1 MDVTSVRYMISPV
14 STLASPLVSGVL
26 ERLYATAQEADRP
39 LREQRERLSP
49 AERKAMFEAQQ
60 ADYRATYGERMRAAY
75 IPIDREFGTLLY
87 MLACLR
93 RAQTIV
99 EFGTSFGLSTIQLA
113 AALRDNGGG
122 RLISTEFVPAKAE
135 AARRN
140 LEAAGLSDLVDIR
153 LGDALE
159 TLAGGVGSPIDLVLL
174 DGAKNLYVPVLKLL
188 EPTLAPRALVATDNT
203 TAESP
208 YVAYVQNPANGY
220 LSLGLPFESGN
231 ELSLWLGVHR
241 GAGIAF

>member
-1 MDVTSVRYMISPV
+1 M
-14 STLASPLVSGVL
+14 STLTSPIVSGIL
-26 ERLYATAQEADRP
+26 ERLYASAQEADRP
-39 LREQRERLSP
+39 LRERRAGLTPAQRQ
-49 AERKAMFEAQQ
+49 AAFEAQQ
-60 ADYRATYGERMRAAY
+60 ADYRATYQRMSGAY

-87 MLACLR
+87 VLACAR
-93 RAQTIV
+93 GAKTIV

-122 RLISTEFVPAKAE
+122 RLVTTEFVASKAE

-140 LEAAGLSDLVDIR
+140 LETAGLSDLVDIR

-159 TLAGGVGSPIDLVLL
+159 TLKNGVGSPIDLVLL
-174 DGAKNLYVPVLKLL
+174 DGAKNLYVPILELL

-208 YVAYVQNPANGY
+208 YVVYVRDPANGY
-220 LSLGLPFESGN
+220 LSVGLPFESGN
-231 ELSLWLGVHR
+231 ELSLWLGGRR
-241 GAGIAF
+241 GS

>member
-1 MDVTSVRYMISPV
+1 MWGM
-14 STLASPLVSGVL
+14 STLTSRTVSCVL
-26 ERLYATAQEADRP
+26 ERLYAAAEQADRP
-39 LREQRERLSP
+39 LRERNASLSP
-49 AERKAMFEAQQ
+49 AERKAIFEAQQ
-60 ADYRATYGERMRAAY
+60 ADYRATYERMHAAY

-87 MLACLR
+87 VLACAR
-93 RAQTIV
+93 RASIVV

-122 RLISTEFVPAKAE
+122 RLISTEFVASKAE

-140 LEAAGLSDLVDIR
+140 LEAAGLSDLVEIR

-159 TLAGGVGSPIDLVLL
+159 TLKGGVGGPIDVVLL

-203 TAESP
+203 NDESP
-208 YVAYVQNPANGY
+208 YVAYVRNPANGY

-231 ELSLWLGVHR
+231 ELSLWLGRQR
-241 GAGIAF
+241 GA